1 MSLESKLHASTLHGA
16 AAALASGR
24 VTARALADAQL
35 ARIAATDAGIEA
47 WEMLDPVHVRAE
59 AQRCDD
65 ARNAGSKGPL
75 AGIGIGVKDI
85 VATVDLPT
93 TMGSKI
99 YAGHRPAA
107 DAKCVARLR
116 RAGAYVFGKT
126 VTTPF
131 AYMDAGKTRNPWDP
145 AHSPGGS
152 SSGSAAAVAADHVS
166 AAIGTQTNGSIV
178 RPAAYCGVVGFK
190 PTSAAIP
197 VDGVYPFSA
206 TFDTV
211 GTLTRTV
218 ADAALLASVL
228 ADAGRIAPAIT
239 PFAQVPRLAYLRGFP
254 WVQQDADSHSV
265 VDAAVA
271 RLATAAE
278 VVPVAIAAPWH
289 EANRILR
296 TIMLFEAA
304 QRLGDLQQRERAR
317 LTPAI
322 NAALDEGRVIGDD
335 RYREALDA
343 KARAIVFFTD
353 WLDGFDAVLAPAA
366 PGPAPKGL
374 ATTGDP
380 SCCTLWSLLGFPALN
395 LPVGMA
401 GRLPMGLQLA
411 APQEH
416 DDRLLSVAAWCEARL
431 PFPALA

>member
-1 MSLESKLHASTLHGA
+1 VSEDSRLHALTLRDA
-16 AAALASGR
+16 AAAMAEHH

-35 ARIAATDAGIEA
+35 ARIAATDAAIEA
-47 WEMLDPVHVRAE
+47 WEALDPAYVRSE

-65 ARNAGSKGPL
+65 ARNEGIAGPL
-75 AGIGIGVKDI
+75 AGIGIAVKDI
-85 VATVDLPT
+85 IATADLPT
-93 TMGSKI
+93 TMGSPI
-99 YAGHRPAA
+99 YAGHRPTA
-107 DAKCVARLR
+107 DAACVARLR
-116 RAGAYVFGKT
+116 AVGAYVFGKT

-131 AYMDAGKTRNPWDP
+131 AYMDPGKTHNPWDP

-152 SSGSAAAVAADHVS
+152 SSGSAAAVAASHVS

-190 PTSAAIP
+190 PSLAAIP
-197 VDGVYPFSA
+197 VDGVYLFSG

-228 ADAGRIAPAIT
+228 ADTRRIAPAIA
-239 PFAQVPRLAYLRGFP
+239 PLAKAPRLAYLRGFP
-254 WVQQDADSHSV
+254 WVQQDAASHAV

-271 RLATAAE
+271 RLAMDADI
-278 VVPVAIAAPWH
+278 VPVAIAAPWQ
-289 EANRILR
+289 EANRIHR
-296 TIMLFEAA
+296 TIMLREGAHL
-304 QRLGDLQQRERAR
+304 LGTLQQRERAR

-322 NAALDEGRVIGDD
+322 NAALDDGRAMGDE

-343 KARAIVFFTD
+343 RARAIAFFTG

-374 ATTGDP
+374 AATGDP
-380 SCCTLWSLLGFPALN
+380 SCCTLWSLLGFPALS
-395 LPVGMA
+395 LPVGRA

-411 APQEH
+411 APHGQ

-431 PFPALA
+431 PFSALA

>member
-1 MSLESKLHASTLHGA
+1 MDSALHTLTLREAVA
-16 AAALASGR
+16 AIAAGR
-24 VTARALADAQL
+24 LTARELADAQL
-35 ARIAATDAGIEA
+35 ARIAATDASIEA
-47 WEMLDPVHVRAE
+47 WEALDPAHVRSE
-59 AQRCDD
+59 AQRCDE
-65 ARNAGSKGPL
+65 AQTRGSAGPL
-75 AGIGIGVKDI
+75 AGIGIAVKDI
-85 VATVDLPT
+85 IATVDLPT
-93 TMGSKI
+93 TMGSPI
-99 YAGHRPAA
+99 YAGHRPLA
-107 DAKCVARLR
+107 DAACVARLR
-116 RAGAYVFGKT
+116 AAGAFVFGKA

-131 AYMDAGKTRNPWDP
+131 AYMDPGKTRNPWDP
-145 AHSPGGS
+145 AHPPGGS
-152 SSGSAAAVAADHVS
+152 SSGSAAAVAASQVC

-190 PTSAAIP
+190 PSVAAIP
-197 VDGVYPFSA
+197 VDGVYLFSG

-228 ADAGRIAPAIT
+228 ADAGRIAPAVA
-239 PFAQVPRLAYLRGFP
+239 PLAKVPRFAYLRAFP
-254 WVQQDADSHSV
+254 WVQQDAASHAV

-271 RLATAAE
+271 RLARDAE
-278 VVPVAIAAPWH
+278 IVPVAIEAPWQQ
-289 EANRILR
+289 ANRIHR
-296 TIMLFEAA
+296 TIMLFEAS
-304 QRLGDLQQRERAR
+304 QLLGDLQQRERAR

-322 NAALDEGRVIGDD
+322 NAALDEGRALGDD

-343 KARAIVFFTD
+343 RARAIAFFAE

-380 SCCTLWSLLGFPALN
+380 SCCTLWSLVGFPALS
-395 LPVGMA
+395 LPAGMA

-431 PFPALA
+431 PFQALA

>member
-1 MSLESKLHASTLHGA
+1 MDSALHTLTLREAVA
-16 AAALASGR
+16 AIAAGR
-24 VTARALADAQL
+24 VTARELADAQL
-35 ARIAATDAGIEA
+35 ARIAATDAAIEA
-47 WEMLDPVHVRAE
+47 WEALDPAHVRSE
-59 AQRCDD
+59 ARRCDD
-65 ARNAGSKGPL
+65 ARTQGIAGPL
-75 AGIGIGVKDI
+75 TGIGIAVKDI
-85 VATVDLPT
+85 IATVDLPT
-93 TMGSKI
+93 TMGSPI
-99 YAGHRPAA
+99 YAGHRPIA
-107 DAKCVARLR
+107 DAACVARLR
-116 RAGAYVFGKT
+116 AAGAYVFGKA

-131 AYMDAGKTRNPWDP
+131 AYMDPGKTRNPWDP
-145 AHSPGGS
+145 AHPPGGS
-152 SSGSAAAVAADHVS
+152 SSGSAAAVAASQVC

-190 PTSAAIP
+190 PSLAAIP
-197 VDGVYPFSA
+197 VAGVYLFSG

-228 ADAGRIAPAIT
+228 ADAGRIASAVT
-239 PFAQVPRLAYLRGFP
+239 PLAKAPRLAYLRAFP
-254 WVQQDADSHSV
+254 WVQQDAASHAV

-271 RLATAAE
+271 RLARDAE
-278 VVPVAIAAPWH
+278 IVPVAIEAPWQQ
-289 EANRILR
+289 ANRIHR
-296 TIMLFEAA
+296 TIMLFEAS
-304 QRLGDLQQRERAR
+304 RLLGDLQQRERAR

-322 NAALDEGRVIGDD
+322 NAALDEGRAIGDD

-343 KARAIVFFTD
+343 RARAIAFFAD

-380 SCCTLWSLLGFPALN
+380 SCCTLWSLVGFPALS
-395 LPVGMA
+395 LPAGMA

-411 APQEH
+411 APQGH

-431 PFPALA
+431 PFRALA